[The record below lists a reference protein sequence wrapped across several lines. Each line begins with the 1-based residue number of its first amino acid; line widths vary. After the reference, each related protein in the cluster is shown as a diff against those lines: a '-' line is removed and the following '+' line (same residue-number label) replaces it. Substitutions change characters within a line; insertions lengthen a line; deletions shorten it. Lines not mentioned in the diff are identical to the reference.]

1 MSSHSERGEGR
12 RGDGGRVREG
22 AAVWSCAAGVE
33 RQRERTECFQRWG
46 EALQVKSICSWP
58 LAWTNEA
65 ETCDKGE
72 HAEKANGRQRA
83 VVFALD
89 TVFPHAASFTV
100 FPSLNAFGAEARGA
114 FSLY

>member
-1 MSSHSERGEGR
+1 MELCCWG
-12 RGDGGRVREG
+12 
-22 AAVWSCAAGVE
+22 
-33 RQRERTECFQRWG
+33 G
-46 EALQVKSICSWP
+46 EAKRKDRVLPEVRRSTPGKIDLL

-100 FPSLNAFGAEARGA
+100 FPSLNALDAEARGA
-114 FSLY
+114 FSPY